1 MKIKSFQCPKSIRNY
16 EKKILG
22 TSDAWST
29 SCLSYRPSE
38 PVYYIVDCRISKQAC
53 TAITYIF
60 HVVDSIAANAL
71 LDWYSGAYSQSYSN
85 TRRYQSI
92 GVTEAG
98 LEVYTYMYIGF
109 TAHTASRCIWKI

>member
-1 MKIKSFQCPKSIRNY
+1 MKAKLESAYSFVLKYS
-16 EKKILG
+16 KI
-22 TSDAWST
+22 
-29 SCLSYRPSE
+29 
-38 PVYYIVDCRISKQAC
+38 IVC

>member
-1 MKIKSFQCPKSIRNY
+1 M
-16 EKKILG
+16 
-22 TSDAWST
+22 A
-29 SCLSYRPSE
+29 
-38 PVYYIVDCRISKQAC
+38 VC

-98 LEVYTYMYIGF
+98 LEVYTYTLYNAILRIARNF
-109 TAHTASRCIWKI
+109 LETREIIKILTHPFYHINLD

>member
-1 MKIKSFQCPKSIRNY
+1 MY
-16 EKKILG
+16 LG
-22 TSDAWST
+22 KAKELLRLYVAAYT
-29 SCLSYRPSE
+29 LIPL
-38 PVYYIVDCRISKQAC
+38 KQAC